1 MSAAKPFTVKSI
13 EAIKPDASRKEIPDG
28 GLQGLYLIVQP
39 TGVKSWAV
47 RYRHAGKPRKMTLG
61 GFPAISL
68 GDAREKAR
76 NALRMVS
83 EGRDP
88 ATEQTEQE
96 TKRPAHMD
104 LMPALLDE
112 FVTRHVA
119 VKNRPS
125 YVRETKRIIETT
137 LKPKWKQKLVKAVTK
152 RDVIRLLDEIVDR
165 GSPIMANRV
174 RALLSKFFAWAME
187 RDIVDASPVVSIKA
201 PSEEKT
207 RDRVLTDEEIRFLW
221 LASEKLGYPFGPVV
235 QLLLLTAQR
244 RTEVSDAL
252 WDEMELEGNNQL
264 WVIAAD
270 RAKNRKEHFVPL
282 TASALEIIQ
291 ALPKIKPSEDEKAKP
306 IYLFT
311 TTGKTPVSGFSKA
324 KTQLDAEMLA
334 IAKKEAEERR
344 QDPEGISIEPWTY
357 HDLRRTAASGM
368 ARLSVPVH
376 IVEAVLNHRSGS
388 IKGVAAVYNRYD
400 YADEKRAALTAW
412 AAEVVKISKPRN
424 FETAEMGQSPAEFDL
439 SSSR

>member
-1 MSAAKPFTVKSI
+1 MLPRMPAAKPLTVKSI
-13 EAIKPDASRKEIPDG
+13 EAIKASTSRKEIPDG
-28 GLQGLYLIVQP
+28 ALQGLYLVVQP
-39 TGVKSWAV
+39 SGVKSWAV

-68 GDAREKAR
+68 SDAREEAR
-76 NALRMVS
+76 KALRMVS

-88 ATEQTEQE
+88 ATEKAEQE

-112 FVTRHVA
+112 FVTRHVT

-125 YVRETKRIIETT
+125 YVRESKRIIEKY
-137 LKPKWKQKLVKAVTK
+137 LKPRWKQKLVKTVTK
-152 RDVIRLLDEIVDR
+152 RDVIKLLDEIVDR

-207 RDRVLTDEEIRFLW
+207 RDRVLADEEIRLLW

-264 WVIAAD
+264 WVISAD
-270 RAKNRKEHFVPL
+270 RSKNRKEHFVPL
-282 TASALEIIQ
+282 TATTLEIIQ
-291 ALPKIKPSEDEKAKP
+291 ALPKIKPAEDEKAKP

-324 KTQLDAEMLA
+324 KIQLDAGILA
-334 IAKKEAEERR
+334 IARKEAEERGE
-344 QDPEGISIEPWTY
+344 DPKDIYLEPWTY

-412 AAEVVKISKPRN
+412 ANELIRISGRAGS
-424 FETAEMGQSPAEFDL
+424 EASEG
-439 SSSR
+439 